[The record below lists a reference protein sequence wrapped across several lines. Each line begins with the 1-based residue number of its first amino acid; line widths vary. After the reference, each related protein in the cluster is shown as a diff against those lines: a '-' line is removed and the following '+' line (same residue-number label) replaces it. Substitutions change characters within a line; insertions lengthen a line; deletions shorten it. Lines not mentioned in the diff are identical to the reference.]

1 MWGLNLDAD
10 SRICSESLPVVIQDM
25 AWRQIGAMPFL
36 VPVLKKNKLITFQSV
51 EIIRLGFLGKKSIGL
66 NENKIYKLIT
76 YYIYI
81 FI

>member
-36 VPVLKKNKLITFQSV
+36 VPVLKKKLITFQFG
-51 EIIRLGFLGKKSIGL
+51 ELIRLGFLGKKSIGL
-66 NENKIYKLIT
+66 NENEIN
-76 YYIYI
+76 
-81 FI
+81 